1 MLSFICGCI
10 IFAITLPPVGLCVGA
25 SVLWNFLD
33 PLFGRMT
40 ASEKPMIIPRW
51 INKMTHNFGKKF
63 VKHEEDSFLVNS
75 VIFHGIFIPIIF
87 VCLAFYSRE
96 NAWTPRWYKIVFLY
110 HVFRIGPYFM
120 NFAYVYTLCHKE
132 GHAFKGLWKN
142 EYAVMNNVY
151 NWWIGLFY
159 GVFPSTFAYGHSRNH
174 HKYDNSYE
182 DIITTADA
190 ARDSFYNYLCYIPRF
205 FLYAINVTTVIQ
217 FYKEKNFLYVRRM
230 VAGTAAMFLFGSLA
244 MLVGGTA
251 FALACVLYPLLENV
265 LLLSVVNW
273 SWHCFLD
280 PDNPENDY
288 VLSWTALDGP
298 INVLNEDYHVVHHQY
313 PTAHWSKHPELYEK
327 HLDDYAKNRAS
338 IFRGTHVFELFFL
351 VILNNYDELARKFVD
366 LSGNM
371 SFEEKVELMK
381 ARLRFCSWGHNKSAG
396 GKAKAG

>member
-1 MLSFICGCI
+1 M
-10 IFAITLPPVGLCVGA
+10 
-25 SVLWNFLD
+25 
-33 PLFGRMT
+33 
-40 ASEKPMIIPRW
+40 
-51 INKMTHNFGKKF
+51 
-63 VKHEEDSFLVNS
+63 
-75 VIFHGIFIPIIF
+75 
-87 VCLAFYSRE
+87 
-96 NAWTPRWYKIVFLY
+96 
-110 HVFRIGPYFM
+110 
-120 NFAYVYTLCHKE
+120 
-132 GHAFKGLWKN
+132 
-142 EYAVMNNVY
+142 
-151 NWWIGLFY
+151 
-159 GVFPSTFAYGHSRNH
+159 
-174 HKYDNSYE
+174 E

-190 ARDSFYNYLCYIPRF
+190 ARDSFYNFLCYIPRF
-205 FLYAINVTTVIQ
+205 CLYSINVTTVVQ
-217 FYKEKNFLYVRRM
+217 FYKEKNFLFVRRM
-230 VAGTAAMFLFGSLA
+230 VVGTAAMFLFGYLA

-327 HLDDYAKNRAS
+327 HIDDYEKNRAS

-366 LSGNM
+366 LSGKM

-396 GKAKAG
+396 GKVKAG